1 MHSPLVL
8 SRSAAV
14 VAGLLA
20 LIACTPDRPARSA
33 EADRVASDSAGQ
45 RGGAGPAPLIPQSAT
60 ISDVDRLVHDP
71 MAAPPAEDSVLARY
85 IQHGYRIVRETPKYA
100 ARYVGNTLSCSNCH
114 MNAGQREGAL
124 PLVGVAAVFPQYRS
138 RSGRAISL
146 EDRIRGCFSRSMN
159 GTPPPYDSEEL
170 IAVSA
175 YIAWLSRDQ
184 PMGQS
189 PAWRGK
195 NVIAKENLIPIERLD
210 VARGE
215 QIYARTCLGCHGA
228 DGQGVNLG
236 TARPGP
242 LWGPGSWN
250 DGAGAARVYT
260 LAGYIRYAMPLTQPG
275 SLSDEEAQH
284 VAAYINSQ
292 SRPVFAG
299 KAQDYPR
306 GDVPTEAVYY
316 PQRYPT
322 NPLRKPR

>member
-1 MHSPLVL
+1 MRSPPVL
-8 SRSAAV
+8 SPSAAV
-14 VAGLLA
+14 LAGLITLG
-20 LIACTPDRPARSA
+20 ACTPERPARSA
-33 EADRVASDSAGQ
+33 EADRGAPDSVGQ
-45 RGGAGPAPLIPQSAT
+45 RGGAGAAPLIPQSAT
-60 ISDVDRLVHDP
+60 ISDVGRLVHDP

-85 IQHGYRIVRETPKYA
+85 IQHGYQIVRETPKYA

-184 PMGQS
+184 PMGES

-242 LWGPGSWN
+242 LWGPNSWN

-292 SRPVFAG
+292 SRPAFAR
-299 KAQDYPR
+299 KAEDYPR
-306 GDVPTEAVYY
+306 GDVPAEAVYY

-322 NPLRKPR
+322 NPLRRPR